1 MSDPAERRPRP
12 TRAAFP
18 VFRVITTRWMDNDHY
33 GHVNNVTYYSWFDTA
48 VNGYLL
54 ETTGI
59 DTRSLPAIGLVVES
73 GCRYFAPLSFPDTIE
88 VGVSVERLG
97 ERSISYQLGVF
108 RAGEPQAAAAGHFVH
123 VYVDRITRKPIA
135 VPDPIRSAVGALMA
149 PIWEPV

>member
-1 MSDPAERRPRP
+1 MSDPAQRRPRP
-12 TRAAFP
+12 ERAAFP
-18 VFRVITTRWMDNDHY
+18 VFRVMTTRWMDNDHY
-33 GHVNNVTYYSWFDTA
+33 GHINNVTYYSWFDTA

-54 ETTGI
+54 EATGL

-88 VGVSVERLG
+88 VGLSVERLG

-123 VYVDRITRKPIA
+123 VYVDRMTRTPTP
-135 VPDPIRSAVGALMA
+135 VPEPIRTAASTLIVR
-149 PIWEPV
+149 I